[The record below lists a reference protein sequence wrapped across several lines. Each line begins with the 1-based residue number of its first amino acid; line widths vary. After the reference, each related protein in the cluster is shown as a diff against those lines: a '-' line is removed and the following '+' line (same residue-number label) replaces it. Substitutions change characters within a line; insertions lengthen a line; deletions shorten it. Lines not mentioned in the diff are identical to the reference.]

1 MELSQWYQSLNSM
14 VKLVEKQ
21 FMRLTDFFDLLADL

>member
-1 MELSQWYQSLNSM
+1 MEFSKWYQSLTSM
-14 VKLVEKQ
+14 VKLAAKQ